1 MFDKFGEFDS
11 AEEMNK
17 KADELK
23 AAGDTEKIYELA
35 QENGIDLEDAED
47 FISGFQEEF
56 ASPLMA
62 ATGKIKAESNDLE
75 LAGILEDWSNAVLR
89 LCAENIQVARMVRKK
104 NRSLAGCM
112 AELITF
118 SFENKIQVSDK
129 IVKVTKIEH
138 NGKKEP
144 LRGPLYLGVPNN
156 AEVKRIVEKYY
167 KEG

>member
-11 AEEMNK
+11 VEELNRAAAAQKAEG
-17 KADELK
+17 DEQALVL
-23 AAGDTEKIYELA
+23 LA

-129 IVKVTKIEH
+129 IVKVTKIKH